1 MRLTKLKL
9 KQLIKEELQN
19 VLKEQK
25 CTPAKINLDILNKHI
40 KQLNIP
46 FHHIGWKQGQQVS
59 AKNWTAWFGRL
70 KAEAGTHRSGWCRM
84 HNEWAKKIADLEG
97 VQSKAPKQKK
107 RSQLAQQYDSMH
119 APISKDNQRAI
130 DKELLAIVKSR
141 KVKGK

>member
-46 FHHIGWKQGQQVS
+46 FHHLGWQRGQQVS
-59 AKNWTAWFGRL
+59 TKDWATWHARL
-70 KAEAGTHRSGWCRM
+70 KAEGQTHRSGWCRM
-84 HNEWAKKIADLEG
+84 HNEWAKKIAELEG
-97 VQSKAPKQKK
+97 VQSRAPRQKK
-107 RSQLAQQYDSMH
+107 RSVLSQTIQQQFKPVDRDTQ
-119 APISKDNQRAI
+119 KAI